1 MKKSFSIIHDNGSL
15 AADFISFASG
25 LVLTFAIANTI
36 GCTQPKVDRQNNEA
50 STQMEPLSRK
60 PIGNPIQ
67 EDDINLTDITAQSQI
82 NFVHNYDGHG
92 EKFIVEEVAGG
103 IGSLDFDLDGWIDV
117 YFLNG
122 ASIPLEPDSSPSNAL
137 FRNLGGMRFVDVT
150 SESHTGDILFSMG
163 VAIADYNRDG
173 FPDIFVTNFGQNML
187 YKNNGDGT
195 FEDTTMSAKLV
206 VTNQL
211 GSGACFL
218 DADRDGLLD
227 LYVGNYVKSPV
238 EKNVKRTT
246 EGFPSYPGP
255 LDFQTEPDWFF
266 HNEGDGTFS
275 DQTTKVGLSAYSS
288 TSMGVISADF
298 DDDGD
303 PDLLVVNDV
312 DRNLLFENDGTGR
325 FEEVGIL
332 RGVAFS
338 FDGRRNGNMGVDCA
352 DYNGD
357 GKLDFFVTTFSNE
370 LPVLYKNDG
379 SGNFEDVT
387 IESGAGAG
395 LLPHANWGNAFFD
408 VENDGD
414 QDLIVA
420 NGHTDPNVS
429 QWAYTTS
436 WKVKNTML
444 LNLGTGRFKD
454 ISPYC
459 GSGLKAVESSRG
471 LVVEDFDNDGDV
483 DVIILNALAGPTVI
497 RNDSRVGFNWLQL
510 ELKGKSAC
518 RDGTGSRVTIELMN
532 KQLIQ
537 EVHSGRGYQ
546 SSYGQR
552 LCFGLGEATQV
563 PKLRVR
569 WSDGAIEEFENIQSN
584 QLLILVQK

>member
-15 AADFISFASG
+15 AADFISFATG
-25 LVLTFAIANTI
+25 LVLTFAIAGTI
-36 GCTQPKVDRQNNEA
+36 GCTQPKVDRQNNA
-50 STQMEPLSRK
+50 APPQMEPLSRK
-60 PIGNPIQ
+60 PIDNPIQ
-67 EDDINLTDITAQSQI
+67 ENDINLTDITAQSQI
-82 NFVHNYDGHG
+82 HFGHDYDGHG
-92 EKFIVEEVAGG
+92 EKFIVEAMASG

-211 GSGACFL
+211 GAGACFL

-255 LDFQTEPDWFF
+255 LDFETEADW
-266 HNEGDGTFS
+266 GT
-275 DQTTKVGLSAYSS
+275 
-288 TSMGVISADF
+288 
-298 DDDGD
+298 
-303 PDLLVVNDV
+303 
-312 DRNLLFENDGTGR
+312 
-325 FEEVGIL
+325 
-332 RGVAFS
+332 
-338 FDGRRNGNMGVDCA
+338 
-352 DYNGD
+352 
-357 GKLDFFVTTFSNE
+357 
-370 LPVLYKNDG
+370 
-379 SGNFEDVT
+379 
-387 IESGAGAG
+387 
-395 LLPHANWGNAFFD
+395 AFFD

-414 QDLIVA
+414 QDLIIA

-436 WKVKNTML
+436 RKVRNTML
-444 LNLGTGRFKD
+444 LNLGNGRFQD
-454 ISPYC
+454 ISSFC
-459 GSGLKAVESSRG
+459 GSGLTPVESSRG

-483 DVIILNALAGPTVI
+483 DIIILNALAAPTVI
-497 RNDSRVGFNWLQL
+497 RNDSRLGFNWLHV

-518 RDGTGSRVTIELMN
+518 RDGTGSRVSIELMN

-552 LCFGLGEATQV
+552 LCFGLGEATQA

-584 QLLILVQK
+584 QSLILVQK

>member
-1 MKKSFSIIHDNGSL
+1 MKKSISINQDNSSL
-15 AADFISFASG
+15 AANIISFATG
-25 LVLTFAIANTI
+25 VALTVAIACTI
-36 GCTQPKVDRQNNEA
+36 GCTQPKVDRQDSPVPQKVEQQPN
-50 STQMEPLSRK
+50 K
-60 PIGNPIQ
+60 PIGNPI
-67 EDDINLTDITAQSQI
+67 EENVITLTDITAQSQI
-82 NFVHNYDGHG
+82 HFVHAYNGHG
-92 EKFIVEEVAGG
+92 ERFIVEAVASG

-122 ASIPLEPDSSPSNAL
+122 ASIPLEPDCSPSNAL
-137 FRNLGGMRFVDVT
+137 FRNLGDMCFVDVT

-163 VAIADYNRDG
+163 VAIADYHRDG

-187 YKNNGDGT
+187 YRNNGDGT
-195 FEDTTMSAKLV
+195 FEDTTTTAKLGES
-206 VTNQL
+206 NQL
-211 GSGACFL
+211 GASGCFL

-255 LDFQTEPDWFF
+255 LDFQTESDWFF

-275 DQTTKVGLSAYSS
+275 DQTIKVGMSAYST
-288 TSMGVISADF
+288 TSMGAISVDF

-303 PDLLVVNDV
+303 ADLLVVNDV

-338 FDGRRNGNMGVDCA
+338 YDGKRNGNMGVDCA

-357 GKLDFFVTTFSNE
+357 GKLDFFTTTFSNE

-379 SGNFEDVT
+379 SGNFEDAT

-395 LLPHANWGNAFFD
+395 LLPHANWGTAFFD

-414 QDLIVA
+414 QDLIIA

-436 WKVKNTML
+436 WKVRNTML
-444 LNLGTGRFKD
+444 LNLGNGRFQD
-454 ISPYC
+454 ISATC
-459 GSGLKAVESSRG
+459 GSGLTPVESSRG
-471 LVVEDFDNDGDV
+471 LVAEDFDNDGDV
-483 DVIILNALAGPTVI
+483 DIIILNALAGPTVI
-497 RNDSRVGFNWLQL
+497 RNDSRLGFNWLQV
-510 ELKGKSAC
+510 ELRGKSAC
-518 RDGTGSRVTIELMN
+518 RDGTGSRVTIELMG
-532 KQLIQ
+532 KQLVK

-552 LCFGLGEATQV
+552 LCFGLGEAPLV

-569 WSDGAIEEFENIQSN
+569 WSDGAIEEFEDISSN